1 MPFSV
6 KLWGTRGSIP
16 TPGPSTQKYGGN
28 TACVEIRTDS
38 TLFICDGG
46 TGLRELGIDLL
57 RRHPDGPI
65 QGHMLFSHPHW
76 DHIQGFPFFEPA
88 YRPDNVFHIY
98 GTFQDGR
105 HIFEL
110 LSGQMRLEYFPVDFS
125 ELLAR
130 LVPADLPPEG
140 ATIDGVEVRAFSQH
154 HPGGSLAF
162 SLEKDGAKI
171 VYATDVELD
180 DLLLDREESLRDPT
194 RPRRFPDA
202 WLDFVAGADL
212 LIADGQYTD
221 QEYPSRRGWGHPRA
235 TTAVDLAAAAGVQKL
250 LLTHHDPMQ
259 DDAAVDRKIAACQE
273 RAARLAPSLVVEGAR
288 EGMELRV
295 GR

>member
-1 MPFSV
+1 MPFAV

-16 TPGPSTQKYGGN
+16 TPGPSTQRYGGN
-28 TACVEIRTDS
+28 TACVEIRSGS

-57 RRHPDGPI
+57 RRHPDQAI
-65 QGHMLFSHPHW
+65 VGHMLFSHPHW

-88 YRPDNVFHIY
+88 YRSENVFYIY
-98 GTFQDGR
+98 GTFQEKR

-110 LSGQMRLEYFPVDFS
+110 LSGQMNLEYFPVDFS

-130 LVPADLPPEG
+130 LVPAELSPTGTD
-140 ATIDGVEVRAFSQH
+140 IDGVTVRAFPQH

-162 SLEKDGAKI
+162 SLERDGTKI

-180 DLLLDREESLRDPT
+180 DLLLNREESMRDPEL
-194 RPRRFPDA
+194 PRQFPEA
-202 WLDFVAGADL
+202 WLALVKGADL

-221 QEYPSRRGWGHPRA
+221 EEYPGRRGWGHPRA
-235 TTAVDLAAAAGVQKL
+235 TTAVDLAAAAGVKKL

-259 DDAAVDRKIAACQE
+259 DDRAVDRKIEICQK
-273 RAARLAPSLVVEGAR
+273 RAARLAPTLAVEGAR
-288 EGMELRV
+288 EGMELLV

>member
-1 MPFSV
+1 MQFSV
-6 KLWGTRGSIP
+6 KMWGTRGSIP
-16 TPGPSTQKYGGN
+16 TPGPSTQRYGGN
-28 TACVEIRTDS
+28 TACVEIRSGS

-57 RRHPDGPI
+57 RRHPRDPI
-65 QGHMLFSHPHW
+65 VGHMLFSHPHW

-88 YRPDNVFHIY
+88 YRSENVFYIY
-98 GTFQDGR
+98 GTFREKR

-130 LVPADLPPEG
+130 LEPADLAPAGAEIEG
-140 ATIDGVEVRAFSQH
+140 VTVRAFSQN

-162 SLEKDGAKI
+162 SLERDATKI

-180 DLLLDREESLRDPT
+180 DILLDREASLRDPSL
-194 RPRRFPDA
+194 PRRFPAD
-202 WLDFVAGADL
+202 WLSFVSEADL

-221 QEYPSRRGWGHPRA
+221 EEYPSRVGWGHPRA
-235 TTAVDLAAAAGVQKL
+235 TTAVDLAAAAGVKHL

-259 DDAAVDRKIAACQE
+259 DDRAVDLKVEACQK
-273 RAARLAPSLVVEGAR
+273 RAARLAPSLAVEGAR
-288 EGMELRV
+288 EGMELFV

>member
-1 MPFSV
+1 MSFSV

-46 TGLRELGIDLL
+46 TGLRELGIDLM
-57 RRHPDGPI
+57 RRHPDGAI
-65 QGHMLFSHPHW
+65 VGHMLFSHPHW

-88 YRPDNVFHIY
+88 YRSENLFFIY
-98 GTFQDGR
+98 GTFQGER

-130 LVPADLPPEG
+130 LVPAELSPAGTE
-140 ATIDGVEVRAFSQH
+140 IDGVTVRAFRQN

-162 SLEKDGAKI
+162 SLVKDGVKI

-180 DLLLDREESLRDPT
+180 DLLLDREASLRDPDK
-194 RPRRFPDA
+194 PREFPPE
-202 WLDFVAGADL
+202 WLEFVRGADL
-212 LIADGQYTD
+212 LVADGQYTD
-221 QEYPSRRGWGHPRA
+221 QEYLNRIGWGHPRA
-235 TTAVDLAAAAGVQKL
+235 TTVVDLAAAAGVSRL

-259 DDAAVDRKIAACQE
+259 DDESVDRKIAACQE
-273 RAARLAPSLVVEGAR
+273 RAARLAPGLWVEGAR
-288 EGMELRV
+288 EGMELFV